1 MSVSVSKHPR
11 ILVVALA
18 IASIM
23 TTINVTAFTI
33 LLPNYMNEFHT
44 DLLTVQ
50 WLSTGYTVAQCMA
63 VLVIGYLADKYSAR
77 NVYLAGVIVFALS
90 SFISCFTPNIYAL
103 IVMRML
109 CGAAGGLVSAAGPT
123 IIYQSFDEKKQLQT
137 MSYFTMAGGLG
148 VAFGPAVGGFLEGMI
163 GWRCVYV
170 FNVVSALIIILPLWQ
185 HIPRVV
191 QEVKYKLDVLSFLI
205 GASGTFLLLYS
216 LSYGGEWGWFSYK
229 TLGLLFLG
237 IACLAAFI
245 CIEWKSDHPIL
256 NVHILSNKYFRHGAL
271 MYGVAAIAL
280 VLSPYVMSFY
290 FQRVWGYSALQAGE
304 AIILPSLAMAIAS
317 PISGRIAYRVPSRPI
332 VVVSYAALIFITYKL
347 GQLTPESTLLY
358 IMVWLMLRY
367 VVIGVTDPL
376 IANCAFSLVPQEMM
390 SHASSMN
397 AWIRYMCNALAL
409 AVFTGIMNNK
419 LVEYTALGQSAESAM
434 CNALNDLTIYSM
446 WVVVLCIPIAL
457 MLKDK
462 LSLDRERTTA
472 GRKR

>member
-1 MSVSVSKHPR
+1 M
-11 ILVVALA
+11 A
-18 IASIM
+18 
-23 TTINVTAFTI
+23 TINVTAFTI

-50 WLSTGYTVAQCMA
+50 WLSNGYTVAQCMA
-63 VLVIGYLADKYSAR
+63 VLVVGYFADKYSAR
-77 NVYLAGVIVFALS
+77 VVYLTGVILFAAS
-90 SFISCFTPNIYAL
+90 SLISCFTPNIYAL
-103 IVMRML
+103 IVLRML
-109 CGAAGGLVSAAGPT
+109 CGLAGGLLSAAGPT
-123 IIYQSFDEKKQLQT
+123 IFYQSFEERKQLET

-148 VAFGPAVGGFLEGMI
+148 VAFGPAVGGFLEGII

-170 FNVVSALIIILPLWQ
+170 FNICAALIIIVPLWQ
-185 HIPRVV
+185 HIPKVV
-191 QEVKYKLDVLSFLI
+191 QEMRYKLDIVSFII
-205 GASGTFLLLYS
+205 GAIGTFLLLYS
-216 LSYGGEWGWFSYK
+216 LSYGGSWGWFSVK

-237 IACLAAFI
+237 IALLGIFI
-245 CIEWKSDHPIL
+245 RIEWKSTHPIL

-317 PISGRIAYRVPSRPI
+317 PISGRIAYKVPSRPI
-332 VVVSYAALIFITYKL
+332 IITFYVALIGITYML
-347 GQLTPESTLLY
+347 GQLTPETTLFY
-358 IMVWLMLRY
+358 IMLWLMLRY
-367 VVIGVTDPL
+367 VVIGMTDPL

-409 AVFTGIMNNK
+409 AVFTGILNERI
-419 LVEYTALGQSAESAM
+419 VEYAALGQSAELAM

-446 WVVVLCIPIAL
+446 WVIVLCIPIAF

-462 LSLDRERTTA
+462 MSLDRA
-472 GRKR
+472 HKKK